1 MLSQPISCPLIRS
14 RTSKLLEINILGSGG
29 SMPTE
34 SRNLPA
40 IAIKYQGWILMF
52 DAGEDVQ
59 RQIERAGLGTNKKM
73 AIFVS
78 HMHADHLLGLPGLL
92 LRFSLLGR
100 IKPLSIFGPKE
111 LIEYIK
117 MNQSTINLGTTFE
130 AVVHAIEPGIV
141 FQEED
146 LTVRAFEVDHRGYA
160 LGYELTIQKPTGE
173 FLPERAEELKIPKGP
188 LWSKLA
194 DGEEVQLED
203 GTKIHPTQV
212 TGPRPDPVK
221 IVYSGDTRP
230 CQALREASQNATVL
244 ISEAMYT
251 VEHEDLAD
259 ERGHSTAKGMAQ
271 IASESNVGLLV
282 LTHYSPRY
290 FDGLDILR
298 EGKDIFANTVL
309 ARDLMRIMVDKDG
322 KYTITK
328 PGLKPPTKF
337 QA

>member
-1 MLSQPISCPLIRS
+1 
-14 RTSKLLEINILGSGG
+14 
-29 SMPTE
+29 MPTE
-34 SRNLPA
+34 NRNLPA
-40 IAIKYQGWILMF
+40 IALKYQGWVLLF

-73 AIFVS
+73 AIFIS

-92 LRFSLLGR
+92 LRFSLLDR
-100 IKPLSIFGPKE
+100 QKPLKIFGPKE
-111 LIEYIK
+111 LIEYVK

-130 AVVHAIEPGIV
+130 TVVHAIEPGVI
-141 FQEED
+141 FQEEE
-146 LTVRAFEVDHRGYA
+146 LTVRTFNVDHRGYA

-173 FLPERAEELKIPKGP
+173 FNPEEAKKLGVKKGP
-188 LWSKLA
+188 LWRKLSS
-194 DGEEVQLED
+194 GEEVVLED
-203 GTKIHPTQV
+203 GSTIHPNQV
-212 TGPRPDPVK
+212 TGPRPEPVK

-230 CQALREASQNATVL
+230 CQALREASQNASVL

-251 VEHEDLAD
+251 TEHETLAD

-290 FDGLDILR
+290 FDGSDILN
-298 EGKDIFANTVL
+298 EGKANFANTVL
-309 ARDLMRIMVDKDG
+309 ARDLMRITVDKDG
-322 KYTITK
+322 NSKIIE
-328 PGLKPPTKF
+328 PGLQPPTKV

>member
-1 MLSQPISCPLIRS
+1 MLG
-14 RTSKLLEINILGSGG
+14 TGG

-34 SRNLPA
+34 NRNLPA
-40 IAIKYQGWILMF
+40 IAVKYQGWILMF

-100 IKPLSIFGPKE
+100 MKPLKIFGPKE
-111 LIEYIK
+111 LIEYVK
-117 MNQSTINLGTTFE
+117 MNQATINLGTTFE
-130 AVVHAIEPGIV
+130 TVVHAIEPGVI

-146 LTVRAFEVDHRGYA
+146 LTVRAFEVDHRGFA
-160 LGYELTIQKPTGE
+160 LGYELTFQKPTGE
-173 FLPERAEELKIPKGP
+173 FIPERAEKLGIQKGP

-194 DGEEVQLED
+194 AGETVQLDD
-203 GTKIHPTQV
+203 GTTVHPEEV
-212 TGPRPDPVK
+212 TGPRPNPVK

-230 CQALREASQNATVL
+230 CQALREASQNANVL

-251 VEHEDLAD
+251 VEHEELAE
-259 ERGHSTAKGMAQ
+259 ERGHSTAKAMAQ
-271 IASESNVGLLV
+271 IASESNVNLLV

-290 FDGLDILR
+290 FDGSDIIR
-298 EGKDIFANTVL
+298 EGKSNFVDTVL
-309 ARDLMRIMVDKDG
+309 ARDLMRITLDKEG
-322 KYTITK
+322 NYTITE
-328 PGLKPPTKF
+328 PGLQPPTKS
-337 QA
+337 QD

>member
-1 MLSQPISCPLIRS
+1 MLDII
-14 RTSKLLEINILGSGG
+14 TLGTGG

-34 SRNLPA
+34 NRNLPS
-40 IAIKYQGWILMF
+40 IVVRYQGWVLMF

-59 RQIERAGLGTNKKM
+59 RQIEKAGIGTNKKM
-73 AIFVS
+73 AIFIS

-100 IKPLSIFGPKE
+100 IKPLKIFGPKE
-111 LIEYIK
+111 LIEYVK

-130 AVVHAIEPGIV
+130 AVVHAIEPGII
-141 FQEED
+141 FEDED

-173 FLPERAEELKIPKGP
+173 FLPELAERLKIPKGP
-188 LWSKLA
+188 LWKKLA
-194 DGEEVQLED
+194 AGEEIQLKD
-203 GTKIHPTQV
+203 GTKINPDQV
-212 TGPRPDPVK
+212 TESPPDPVK

-230 CQALREASQNATVL
+230 CRSLKEASQNASVL

-251 VEHEDLAD
+251 EEHADLAA
-259 ERGHSTAKGMAQ
+259 ERGHSTAKE
-271 IASESNVGLLV
+271 IAGIATEANVGLLM

-290 FDGLDILR
+290 FDGSEILK
-298 EGKDIFANTVL
+298 EGKENFTNTVL
-309 ARDLMRIMVDKDG
+309 ARDLMRIVVDKKG
-322 KYTITK
+322 NSEVVES
-328 PGLKPPTKF
+328 GLQPPTKI

>member
-1 MLSQPISCPLIRS
+1 
-14 RTSKLLEINILGSGG
+14 
-29 SMPTE
+29 MPTE
-34 SRNLPA
+34 NRNLPA
-40 IAIKYQGWILMF
+40 IAIRYQGWVLLF

-73 AIFVS
+73 VIFIS

-100 IKPLSIFGPKE
+100 QKPLKIFGPKE
-111 LIEYIK
+111 LIEYVK

-130 AVVHAIEPGIV
+130 TVVHAIESGVV
-141 FQEED
+141 FQEEE
-146 LTVRAFEVDHRGYA
+146 LSVRAFEVDHRGYA

-173 FLPERAEELKIPKGP
+173 FIPEKAEKLGIKKGP
-188 LWSKLA
+188 LWRKLS
-194 DGEEVQLED
+194 DGEEVELED
-203 GTKIHPTQV
+203 GSIIHPNQV
-212 TGPRPDPVK
+212 TGPRPEPVR

-230 CQALREASQNATVL
+230 CQTLQEASQNASVL

-259 ERGHSTAKGMAQ
+259 ERGHSTAKGVAQ
-271 IASESNVGLLV
+271 IATESNVGLLV

-290 FDGLDILR
+290 FDGSDILK
-298 EGKDIFANTVL
+298 EGKDNFANTVL
-309 ARDLMRIMVDKDG
+309 ARDLMRIVVDKEG
-322 KYTITK
+322 KSEIVES
-328 PGLKPPTKF
+328 GLQPPTKV